1 MKLRSQLYSKIAKDH
16 KMDGDETIK
25 EGGTVNWYQIAFV
38 LCHMRTCR
46 LCIEDVVMECAYH
59 SIF

>member
-1 MKLRSQLYSKIAKDH
+1 
-16 KMDGDETIK
+16 MDGDETIK